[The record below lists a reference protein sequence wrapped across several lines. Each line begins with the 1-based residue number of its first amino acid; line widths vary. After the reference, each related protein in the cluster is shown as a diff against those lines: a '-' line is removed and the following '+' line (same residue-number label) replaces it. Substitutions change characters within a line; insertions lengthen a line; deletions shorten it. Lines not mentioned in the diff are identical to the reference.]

1 MKTEDGCTW
10 VAEWLVPPAQY
21 PPCAQTPWNDLFL
34 EVERIPNETLEGI
47 ETVGE
52 HGCIKIV
59 SGKPD
64 PRSYWTHQ
72 AKKTVKRPSRGGHL
86 ALGGDITLLTCHLTS
101 QCTHQRPTYHSH
113 LSWGLQLSLFL
124 LLTLPSWMPSARL
137 DLPSVLSFIPLD
149 LVLPFASAAGEL
161 SSNEEG
167 VPGKLMVMTKTITE
181 GA

>member
-34 EVERIPNETLEGI
+34 EVERIPNKTLEGI

-124 LLTLPSWMPSARL
+124 LLTLPSWMPPARL
-137 DLPSVLSFIPLD
+137 DLPFIPLD

-167 VPGKLMVMTKTITE
+167 VPGKLTVVTKTITE